1 MLDDIDMMLLF
12 LLYRRET
19 KKNSFQVHSRYRKK
33 FLKNLGSLQR
43 RLRQR
48 RIPRVSLQDASQSA
62 WKTLF
67 NSGNDQ
73 ALITLT
79 GLTFEVFNWLLPKLS
94 DQPRRTTKDD
104 ESNRLPWY
112 VSCMDQDKGS
122 SMVLQITIFGMTA
135 TSVSLY
141 LRFGRRIL
149 VEVLK
154 NEPLSAIGIPSI
166 ENIRTYQ
173 AVIRSQQDPAANNV
187 AEFARGVRMNRKQLL
202 CGNLP
207 SGDAGHSVNSLSC
220 F

>member
-112 VSCMDQDKGS
+112 VSCMDQDKG
-122 SMVLQITIFGMTA
+122 LKYGA
-135 TSVSLY
+135 ADYY
-141 LRFGRRIL
+141 LW
-149 VEVLK
+149 
-154 NEPLSAIGIPSI
+154 
-166 ENIRTYQ
+166 
-173 AVIRSQQDPAANNV
+173 DDCNV
-187 AEFARGVRMNRKQLL
+187 RQP
-202 CGNLP
+202 LP
-207 SGDAGHSVNSLSC
+207 SVRSTNFS
-220 F
+220 